1 MNKAQRLQQFWNS
14 FQIPAYDENS
24 VPDDV
29 EYPYIT
35 YSVADDSL
43 DNTVY
48 LTASIWYRSFS
59 WAEVESKKNEIAK
72 RIGEHGFLS
81 LPIDNGYV
89 FMVKGTPFAQRM
101 ADPSDELVKR
111 MYLNINVEFLTAY

>member
-1 MNKAQRLQQFWNS
+1 MNKAQRLEQFWNS

-59 WAEVESKKNEIAK
+59 WAGVESKKNEIAK

-101 ADPSDELVKR
+101 VDPSDELVKR